1 MDDENS
7 TIEDFNN
14 VKFYL
19 KKLQHY
25 LNDDKCQLD
34 IQRDR
39 KGQDRSDP
47 NTTKNTLNDLNY
59 SRENI
64 REELLSLKTG
74 DYLKTVKDRNRLDS
88 SQYWIFSKM
97 INGRDIYIK
106 LKIYSVNKV
115 HLMSFHYAAF
125 TIEDKPYK

>member
-19 KKLQHY
+19 KKLQHF
-25 LNDDKCQLD
+25 LNDDSCQLD

-39 KGQDRSDP
+39 RGQDQSDP
-47 NTTKNTLNDLNY
+47 NTTSNTLSDLDY
-59 SRENI
+59 SMEDVRG
-64 REELLSLKTG
+64 ELLSLKVS

-88 SQYWIFSKM
+88 SKYWIFSK
-97 INGRDIYIK
+97 IIEGKDIYIK

>member
-7 TIEDFNN
+7 TIEDYNN

-19 KKLQHY
+19 KKLQHF
-25 LNDDKCQLD
+25 LNDDSCQLD

-39 KGQDRSDP
+39 RGQNQSDP
-47 NTTKNTLNDLNY
+47 NTTKNTIIDLDY
-59 SRENI
+59 SMEDI
-64 REELLSLKTG
+64 RGELLSLKVS
-74 DYLKTVKDRNRLDS
+74 DYLKTVKDRNRSDS
-88 SQYWIFSKM
+88 SKYWIFSKT
-97 INGRDIYIK
+97 IEGKDIYIK

-125 TIEDKPYK
+125 NIEDKPYQ